1 MYLARAVLDR
11 QAPAQSDQSA
21 GSCRGLDL
29 VASCSQFYMKA
40 TSAASLIVD
49 DHHERSAFVNAY
61 PAAGAVP
68 VTGCRSAYGM
78 VDGRLHLEHGTG
90 SCPELTIGSAQ
101 RPGCDESAV
110 AVSGSRRPTQPR
122 AQKVSE

>member
-40 TSAASLIVD
+40 TSSAWLIVD
-49 DHHERSAFVNAY
+49 DHHMRSAF
-61 PAAGAVP
+61 GE
-68 VTGCRSAYGM
+68 R
-78 VDGRLHLEHGTG
+78 
-90 SCPELTIGSAQ
+90 I
-101 RPGCDESAV
+101 
-110 AVSGSRRPTQPR
+110 SGGLGYR
-122 AQKVSE
+122 

>member
-40 TSAASLIVD
+40 TSSALLIVD
-49 DHHERSAFVNAY
+49 DHHELSAFVNAY
-61 PAAGAVP
+61 PEARAIADHRLP
-68 VTGCRSAYGM
+68 FRYR
-78 VDGRLHLEHGTG
+78 DGGNYRTCLICG
-90 SCPELTIGSAQ
+90 
-101 RPGCDESAV
+101 
-110 AVSGSRRPTQPR
+110 
-122 AQKVSE
+122 